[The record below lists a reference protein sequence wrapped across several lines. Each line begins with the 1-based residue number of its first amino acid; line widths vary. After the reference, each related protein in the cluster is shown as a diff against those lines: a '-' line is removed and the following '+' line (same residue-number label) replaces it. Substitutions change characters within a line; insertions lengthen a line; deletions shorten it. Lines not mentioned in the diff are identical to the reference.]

1 MNSVKRIFNV
11 LEVLA
16 ENKGGLSLS
25 ELSKLSKVSIATTYR
40 ICSELVNRGYLKK
53 ESRRGKY
60 SLGIKFLEFNAVIQQ
75 SLNIVDISLPFLE
88 RLSGIT
94 GEYSEVAILHDYA
107 AVTVAQVDVAHNL
120 KILNI
125 VGERL
130 PLHATSVGKILLA
143 YMSVEGRKIFY
154 EKKLKRLTE
163 KTLTEGDQLEQEVEK
178 VRQNGYA
185 LDDEENDVGIW
196 SAAAPIYDFNN
207 LVIAGLALAVPSVR
221 INDKNNQEFISIV
234 KRTSSDIS
242 EEMGYKRQL
251 A

>member
-1 MNSVKRIFNV
+1 MNSVKRIFNI

-40 ICSELVNRGYLKK
+40 ICLELVNRGYLKK

-75 SLNIVDISLPFLE
+75 SLNIVDISLPHLE
-88 RLSGIT
+88 RLSGLT
-94 GEYSEVAILHDYA
+94 GEYSEVAILNDYA

-143 YMSVEGRKIFY
+143 YMSIEGRKVFY
-154 EKKLKRLTE
+154 GKTKLKRLTE
-163 KTLTEGDQLEQEVEK
+163 KTLTEDNQLEQEVEK
-178 VRQNGYA
+178 IRQNGFA
-185 LDDEENDVGIW
+185 LDDEENVVGIW
-196 SAAAPIYDFNN
+196 SVAAPIYDFNN
-207 LVIAGLALAVPSVR
+207 LVIAGLALAAPSVR
-221 INDKNNQEFISIV
+221 INDKNSQEFISIV
-234 KRTSSDIS
+234 KRTSLDIS
-242 EEMGYKRQL
+242 EEMSYKN
-251 A
+251 